1 MSEALR
7 IDPVSLE
14 EFEAMSFGR
23 RKAELID
30 GMIVLAHAFPTS
42 RHGDIAAAVATALN
56 VALRAAQKPCRAQVG
71 SGVTVRLNNDF
82 QLGPDVLVH
91 CGGKPGGGQGAPIL
105 AVEVLSPSNTMTEM
119 ERKLTAYRAHPDLR
133 HLLLLR
139 QNDYRAEHWM
149 RGPDGRWHADL
160 LEGADAV
167 LDIPDIGGAWTLAE
181 LYGDAF

>member
-1 MSEALR
+1 MSETLR

-23 RKAELID
+23 RKAELVD
-30 GMIVLAHAFPTS
+30 GMIVLAHAFPTPQHA
-42 RHGDIAAAVATALN
+42 RITAGVATAFN
-56 VALRAAQKPCRAQVG
+56 IALRAAQKPCRAEVG
-71 SGVTVRLNNDF
+71 GGLSVRRDNDN
-82 QLGPDVLVH
+82 QLGPDVLVT
-91 CGGKPGGGQGAPIL
+91 CGGGRDDAGAPIL

-139 QNDYRAEHWM
+139 QTDYRAEHWM

-167 LDIPDIGGAWTLAE
+167 LDIPDVGGSWTLAE
-181 LYGDAF
+181 LYGDVF

>member
-7 IDPVSLE
+7 VDPVSLE

-30 GMIVLAHAFPTS
+30 GMIVVAHAFPS
-42 RHGDIAAAVATALN
+42 PRHARITAAVATAFN
-56 VALRAAQKPCRAQVG
+56 IALRAAQKPCRAEVG
-71 SGVTVRLNNDF
+71 GGVSVRRANDN
-82 QLGPDVLVH
+82 QLGPDVLVT
-91 CGGKPGGGQGAPIL
+91 CGGGRTDPGAPIL

-119 ERKLTAYRAHPDLR
+119 ERKLAAYRAHPDLR

-139 QNDYRAEHWM
+139 RSEYRAEHWM
-149 RGPDGRWHADL
+149 RGDDGRWHADL

-167 LDIPDIGGAWTLAE
+167 LEIPDLAGSWTLAE